1 MREHIGYPYQW
12 TQQGQPI
19 QRRQSLTTEQRDAL
33 ASQQTASRHRAGH
46 SSGLHPEDTPYLTNP
61 STRQQQ
67 VSLQDDE
74 IDDSFYSQRTH
85 TSTIRHRPI
94 HPDRQLTTYQ
104 EPKQEQ
110 RQRRFHWLFFVGL
123 VMLMMIAGWIALTAL
138 SLWWQHFQDDLH
150 YGNPRTVQVDQVVG
164 HDDSRTSPSHF
175 IALNLQGQIEVI
187 EQDGGNPAKSQV
199 YRVMTLSQNQEDDP
213 VTLTFTDVNHDGRPD
228 MLVSFAS
235 FTIVFVNTGTTFQA
249 SHS

>member
-1 MREHIGYPYQW
+1 MQEHAGYPYQW

-19 QRRQSLTTEQRDAL
+19 QRRQSLPTEQRTRL
-33 ASQQTASRHRAGH
+33 PSQPTASRHRAGH
-46 SSGLHPEDTPYLTNP
+46 SSGFHPEDAPYMTAQKIRKQP
-61 STRQQQ
+61 ISTE
-67 VSLQDDE
+67 DDE
-74 IDDSFYSQRTH
+74 EADIYTQRNP

-104 EPKQEQ
+104 KPKQEQ

-123 VMLMMIAGWIALTAL
+123 ALLIMILGWVAL
-138 SLWWQHFQDDLH
+138 SALSAWWQHFQDDLH
-150 YGNPRTVQVDQVVG
+150 YGHPRTFQVDQVVG
-164 HDDSRTSPSHF
+164 HDDSPTSPSHF
-175 IALNLQGQIEVI
+175 IALNLHGQIEVI
-187 EQDGGNPAKSQV
+187 EQEGGNPAKSQV
-199 YRVMTLSQNQEDDP
+199 FRVMTLSQNQEDDP
-213 VTLTFTDVNHDGRPD
+213 VTVTFTDVNHNGKPD